1 MKSKYQHHKTLPKE
15 QIKSNG
21 STWPQFEHMTNIIK
35 GSTKREGALK
45 KV

>member
-1 MKSKYQHHKTLPKE
+1 MKSEYQHHKTLPKE
-15 QIKSNG
+15 QIESYG

-35 GSTKREGALK
+35 GEGALK